1 MGALGA
7 LGALEDGGT
16 EGTGGLPQDRTSSST
31 DKLSLT
37 LIYWDL
43 SKEGGIKKRKRRQE
57 RCCQS
62 LMNDAYSTSHL
73 LEFVRE
79 FRYLVSTFLYEGIH
93 GFHFGEWNESQLQP
107 TIQKLMK
114 GYNRYLRPNFN
125 GGPVEIGMSLDI
137 ASIDAISEINMD
149 YTATIFLRQRW
160 RDSRLIFPGNESL
173 SLDGRLVSLL
183 WIPDTFIP
191 DSKRSFLHDVTVD
204 NRLIRIFSNGTVL
217 YALRITATI
226 ACNMDLTKYPMD
238 RQVCTLQLESWGYNL
253 QDVVFYWTRGNDSV
267 KGLDTLRLAQ
277 YSVESYHTTVSEAVY
292 ETGSYPKLVLHFS
305 LRRNVLFF
313 ILETYVPSTLLVV
326 LSWVSFWISQS
337 SVPARTCIGVTT
349 VLTMT
354 TLMMGARTSLP
365 NANCFIK
372 AIDVY
377 LGICFTFIFGA
388 LLEYACAHF
397 CTMQHQTILDVQRE
411 LLKEFEESNG
421 NGTIQLVTSTTP
433 NKALSKE
440 TQPETSEQSVQSVQS
455 EGDEQTENKQGNGC
469 GLSSVKQASRRA
481 ASMMSVENPHNI
493 DRHSRTLFP
502 VAFLLVNILYW
513 LYYLFI

>member
-1 MGALGA
+1 MYL
-7 LGALEDGGT
+7 LLQLFWSISPYIFIDV
-16 EGTGGLPQDRTSSST
+16 SS
-31 DKLSLT
+31 
-37 LIYWDL
+37 
-43 SKEGGIKKRKRRQE
+43 
-57 RCCQS
+57 C
-62 LMNDAYSTSHL
+62 MYSSN
-73 LEFVRE
+73 
-79 FRYLVSTFLYEGIH
+79 SW
-93 GFHFGEWNESQLQP
+93 GEWNDSQLQP

-125 GGPVEIGMSLDI
+125 EGPVEIGMSLDI

-160 RDSRLIFPGNESL
+160 RDSRLVFPGNESV
-173 SLDGRLVSLL
+173 SVDGRLVSLL

-191 DSKRSFLHDVTVD
+191 DSKRSFLHDVTVE

-267 KGLDTLRLAQ
+267 KGLDILRLAQ
-277 YSVESYHTTVSEAVY
+277 YSVESYYTSVSEAVY
-292 ETGSYPKLVLHFS
+292 ETGQYPKLVLHFT

-313 ILETYVPSTLLVV
+313 ILETYVPSILLVV

-337 SVPARTCIGVTT
+337 SVPARVCIGVTT

-388 LLEYACAHF
+388 LVEYACAHF
-397 CTMQHQTILDVQRE
+397 YNMQNQTIEDSVEIGSPAEE
-411 LLKEFEESNG
+411 LTEQSANSATR
-421 NGTIQLVTSTTP
+421 NNVV
-433 NKALSKE
+433 SKE
-440 TQPETSEQSVQSVQS
+440 KVS
-455 EGDEQTENKQGNGC
+455 GQGC
-469 GLSSVKQASRRA
+469 SLSSVKDVSRRA
-481 ASMMSVENPHNI
+481 ASAFTVENPHNI
-493 DRHSRTLFP
+493 DRRARTVFP
-502 VAFLLVNILYW
+502 TAFLFVNILYW
-513 LYYLFI
+513 LYYLFL

>member
-1 MGALGA
+1 RVICVQRFKLW
-7 LGALEDGGT
+7 
-16 EGTGGLPQDRTSSST
+16 LPFLFFFISP
-31 DKLSLT
+31 
-37 LIYWDL
+37 
-43 SKEGGIKKRKRRQE
+43 
-57 RCCQS
+57 CCIS
-62 LMNDAYSTSHL
+62 ACMFPNHNW
-73 LEFVRE
+73 
-79 FRYLVSTFLYEGIH
+79 
-93 GFHFGEWNESQLQP
+93 GEWNDSQLQP
-107 TIQKLMK
+107 TIQRLMK

-125 GGPVEIGMSLDI
+125 EGPVEIGMSLDI

-160 RDSRLIFPGNESL
+160 RDSRLVFPGNESV
-173 SLDGRLVSLL
+173 SVDGRLVSLL

-191 DSKRSFLHDVTVD
+191 DSKRSFLHDVTVE

-267 KGLDTLRLAQ
+267 RGLDTLRLAQ
-277 YSVESYHTTVSEAVY
+277 YSVESYYTTVSEADSIQSWCY
-292 ETGSYPKLVLHFS
+292 ILRC
-305 LRRNVLFF
+305 RRNVLFF
-313 ILETYVPSTLLVV
+313 ILETYVPSILLVV

-397 CTMQHQTILDVQRE
+397 YTMQHQTVEDLHRDLLRE
-411 LLKEFEESNG
+411 LNESNG
-421 NGTIQLVTSTTP
+421 NGSIPIISSTQP
-433 NKALSKE
+433 NQSVEIGSTAEEPMEQSANSDTKNHAGSKE
-440 TQPETSEQSVQSVQS
+440 KMPGQ
-455 EGDEQTENKQGNGC
+455 GC
-469 GLSSVKQASRRA
+469 GLSSVKDASRRA
-481 ASMMSVENPHNI
+481 ASVFIVENPHNI
-493 DRHSRTLFP
+493 DRHARTVFP
-502 VAFLLVNILYW
+502 TAFLFVNILYW
-513 LYYLFI
+513 LYYLFL

>member
-1 MGALGA
+1 MSAQ
-7 LGALEDGGT
+7 T
-16 EGTGGLPQDRTSSST
+16 
-31 DKLSLT
+31 LT
-37 LIYWDL
+37 LLILCLTVVRSGSMFPGHHWGDW
-43 SKEGGIKKRKRRQE
+43 
-57 RCCQS
+57 
-62 LMNDAYSTSHL
+62 ND
-73 LEFVRE
+73 
-79 FRYLVSTFLYEGIH
+79 
-93 GFHFGEWNESQLQP
+93 SQLQP

-125 GGPVEIGMSLDI
+125 EGPVEIGMSLDI

-160 RDSRLIFPGNESL
+160 RDSRLVFPGNESV
-173 SLDGRLVSLL
+173 SVDGRLVSLL

-191 DSKRSFLHDVTVD
+191 DSKRSFLHDVTVE

-238 RQVCTLQLESWGYNL
+238 KQVCTLQLESWGYNL

-267 KGLDTLRLAQ
+267 RGLDTLRLAQ
-277 YSVESYHTTVSEAVY
+277 YSVESYYTSVSQAVY
-292 ETGSYPKLVLHFS
+292 ETGNYPKLVLHFA

-397 CTMQHQTILDVQRE
+397 CTMQHQTIEELHRE
-411 LLKEFEESNG
+411 LLREFNESNG
-421 NGTIQLVTSTTP
+421 NGSIPMVSSSQPNQSVEIGSTAEEPVDQSAKSDAKSKTG
-433 NKALSKE
+433 SKE
-440 TQPETSEQSVQSVQS
+440 KMSGT
-455 EGDEQTENKQGNGC
+455 GC
-469 GLSSVKQASRRA
+469 SLSLVKDASRRA
-481 ASMMSVENPHNI
+481 ASVFIVENPHNI
-493 DRHSRTLFP
+493 DRHARTVFP
-502 VAFLLVNILYW
+502 IAFLFVNILYW
-513 LYYLFI
+513 LYYLFL

>member
-1 MGALGA
+1 MQV
-7 LGALEDGGT
+7 T
-16 EGTGGLPQDRTSSST
+16 EYPFFFVLFRGQLKKKHFNHTSVNIMFWT
-31 DKLSLT
+31 SLFLT
-37 LIYWDL
+37 
-43 SKEGGIKKRKRRQE
+43 
-57 RCCQS
+57 
-62 LMNDAYSTSHL
+62 
-73 LEFVRE
+73 
-79 FRYLVSTFLYEGIH
+79 VSGCMFPGH
-93 GFHFGEWNESQLQP
+93 HWGEWNDSQLLP

-125 GGPVEIGMSLDI
+125 EGPVEIGMSLDI

-160 RDSRLIFPGNESL
+160 RDSRLVFPGNESV
-173 SLDGRLVSLL
+173 SVDGRLVSLL

-191 DSKRSFLHDVTVD
+191 DSKRSFLHDVTVE

-277 YSVESYHTTVSEAVY
+277 YSVESYYTTVSEAVY
-292 ETGSYPKLVLHFS
+292 ETGQYPKLVLHFA

-397 CTMQHQTILDVQRE
+397 CTMQHQTIEDLHRDLLRE
-411 LLKEFEESNG
+411 FNESNG
-421 NGTIQLVTSTTP
+421 NGSIPMVRSSQP
-433 NKALSKE
+433 N
-440 TQPETSEQSVQSVQS
+440 QSVEIGSTAEEPLDQSVKS
-455 EGDEQTENKQGNGC
+455 DAKSDTGSNDKMPGKGC
-469 GLSSVKQASRRA
+469 GLSSVKDASRRA
-481 ASMMSVENPHNI
+481 ASVFVVENPHNI
-493 DRHSRTLFP
+493 DRHARTVFP
-502 VAFLLVNILYW
+502 LAFLFVNILYW
-513 LYYLFI
+513 LYYLFL

>member
-1 MGALGA
+1 
-7 LGALEDGGT
+7 
-16 EGTGGLPQDRTSSST
+16 
-31 DKLSLT
+31 
-37 LIYWDL
+37 
-43 SKEGGIKKRKRRQE
+43 
-57 RCCQS
+57 
-62 LMNDAYSTSHL
+62 
-73 LEFVRE
+73 
-79 FRYLVSTFLYEGIH
+79 
-93 GFHFGEWNESQLQP
+93 
-107 TIQKLMK
+107 MK

-125 GGPVEIGMSLDI
+125 EGPVEIGMSLDI

-160 RDSRLIFPGNESL
+160 RDSRLVFPGNESV
-173 SLDGRLVSLL
+173 SVDGRLVSLL

-191 DSKRSFLHDVTVD
+191 DSKRSFLHDVTVE

-277 YSVESYHTTVSEAVY
+277 YSVETYYTTVSTAIY
-292 ETGSYPKLVLHFS
+292 ETGLYPKLVLHFA

-397 CTMQHQTILDVQRE
+397 CTMQHQTLEDVHRDLLRE
-411 LLKEFEESNG
+411 FHSSNG
-421 NGTIQLVTSTTP
+421 NGSMPLVGTSQP
-433 NKALSKE
+433 NRPVEISPS
-440 TQPETSEQSVQSVQS
+440 PEEAVDQSMASE
-455 EGDEQTENKQGNGC
+455 EGPKQRRLCGGS
-469 GLSSVKQASRRA
+469 GLSSVKKASRRA
-481 ASMMSVENPHNI
+481 AHVFSVENPHNI
-493 DRHSRTLFP
+493 DRHARTLFP
-502 VAFLLVNILYW
+502 LAFLFVNILYW
-513 LYYLFI
+513 LYYLFL

>member
-1 MGALGA
+1 MTMFDHLQP
-7 LGALEDGGT
+7 LLI
-16 EGTGGLPQDRTSSST
+16 LC
-31 DKLSLT
+31 LT
-37 LIYWDL
+37 FKHSDCMHHTHHWGDW
-43 SKEGGIKKRKRRQE
+43 
-57 RCCQS
+57 
-62 LMNDAYSTSHL
+62 ND
-73 LEFVRE
+73 
-79 FRYLVSTFLYEGIH
+79 
-93 GFHFGEWNESQLQP
+93 SQLHP

-114 GYNRYLRPNFN
+114 GYNRYLRPSFN
-125 GGPVEIGMSLDI
+125 EGPVEIGMSLDI

-160 RDSRLIFPGNESL
+160 RDSRLVFPGNGSV
-173 SLDGRLVSLL
+173 SVDGRLVSLL

-238 RQVCTLQLESWGYNL
+238 RQECTLQLESWGYNL
-253 QDVVFYWTRGNDSV
+253 QDVMFYWTRGNDSV
-267 KGLDTLRLAQ
+267 RGLDTLRLAQ
-277 YSVESYHTTVSEAVY
+277 YSVESYYTSVSEAVY
-292 ETGSYPKLVLHFS
+292 ETGTYPKLMLHFA

-397 CTMQHQTILDVQRE
+397 YTMQHQTLEDLHRDLLRE
-411 LLKEFEESNG
+411 FIQSNG
-421 NGTIQLVTSTTP
+421 NGSIPIVSANQPNQSVEIDSTAEESTT
-433 NKALSKE
+433 
-440 TQPETSEQSVQSVQS
+440 QPTEQSAKTDTK
-455 EGDEQTENKQGNGC
+455 ERGATKEKMTGNGC
-469 GLSSVKQASRRA
+469 GLSSVKDASRRA
-481 ASMMSVENPHNI
+481 VSVFIVENPHNI
-493 DRHSRTLFP
+493 DRHSRTVFP
-502 VAFLLVNILYW
+502 MAFLIVNIFYW
-513 LYYLFI
+513 LYYLFL

>member
-1 MGALGA
+1 MLIR
-7 LGALEDGGT
+7 LLVC
-16 EGTGGLPQDRTSSST
+16 
-31 DKLSLT
+31 LSP
-37 LIYWDL
+37 
-43 SKEGGIKKRKRRQE
+43 
-57 RCCQS
+57 
-62 LMNDAYSTSHL
+62 
-73 LEFVRE
+73 FVTQTNGE
-79 FRYLVSTFLYEGIH
+79 M
-93 GFHFGEWNESQLQP
+93 GFHGINFGDWNESQLQP

-125 GGPVEIGMSLDI
+125 EGPVEIGMSLDI

-160 RDSRLIFPGNESL
+160 RDSRLVFPGNESL

-183 WIPDTFIP
+183 WVPDTFIP

-238 RQVCTLQLESWGYNL
+238 RQLCTLQLESWGYNL

-277 YSVESYHTTVSEAVY
+277 YSVESYYTSVSEAVY
-292 ETGSYPKLVLHFS
+292 ETGHYPKLVLHFS

-313 ILETYVPSTLLVV
+313 ILETYVPSVLLVV

-397 CTMQHQTILDVQRE
+397 YTMQHQTIVDVQRE
-411 LLKEFEESNG
+411 LLKEFDESNG
-421 NGTIQLVTSTTP
+421 NCSIQLARATTP
-433 NKALSKE
+433 KTDLTPDPREEAPA
-440 TQPETSEQSVQSVQS
+440 QPVKREGEETSEK
-455 EGDEQTENKQGNGC
+455 QTPGGV
-469 GLSSVKQASRRA
+469 LSSVKQVSRKA
-481 ASMMSVENPHNI
+481 ASLMSVENPHNI
-493 DRHSRTLFP
+493 DRHARAFFP
-502 VAFLLVNILYW
+502 MAFLLVNILYW

>member
-1 MGALGA
+1 MSVQLHAL
-7 LGALEDGGT
+7 LILF
-16 EGTGGLPQDRTSSST
+16 LSST
-31 DKLSLT
+31 Q
-37 LIYWDL
+37 
-43 SKEGGIKKRKRRQE
+43 GG
-57 RCCQS
+57 CMHPS
-62 LMNDAYSTSHL
+62 PHW
-73 LEFVRE
+73 
-79 FRYLVSTFLYEGIH
+79 
-93 GFHFGEWNESQLQP
+93 GEWNDSQLLP

-125 GGPVEIGMSLDI
+125 EGPVEIGMSLDI

-160 RDSRLIFPGNESL
+160 RDSRLVFPGSESI
-173 SLDGRLVSLL
+173 SMDGRLVSLL

-191 DSKRSFLHDVTVD
+191 DSKRSFLHDVTVE

-267 KGLDTLRLAQ
+267 RGLDTLRLAQ
-277 YSVESYHTTVSEAVY
+277 YSVESYHTSVSEAVY
-292 ETGSYPKLVLHFS
+292 ETGQYPKLVLHFA

-313 ILETYVPSTLLVV
+313 ILETYVPSILLVV

-397 CTMQHQTILDVQRE
+397 YTMQHQTIEDLQRD
-411 LLKEFEESNG
+411 LLREFNESSG
-421 NGTIQLVTSTTP
+421 NGSIPVVTSTQP
-433 NKALSKE
+433 NQSLEVASAAEDPVEKPADSDSRNNAGSKE
-440 TQPETSEQSVQSVQS
+440 NTPGQ
-455 EGDEQTENKQGNGC
+455 GC
-469 GLSSVKQASRRA
+469 GLSSLKNASRRA
-481 ASMMSVENPHNI
+481 ASIFTVENPHNI
-493 DRHSRTLFP
+493 DCHARTIFP
-502 VAFLLVNILYW
+502 MAFLFVNILYW
-513 LYYLFI
+513 LYYLFL

>member
-1 MGALGA
+1 MSTHLQTLLLLCWTFTQGAY
-7 LGALEDGGT
+7 T
-16 EGTGGLPQDRTSSST
+16 FTSPH
-31 DKLSLT
+31 
-37 LIYWDL
+37 W
-43 SKEGGIKKRKRRQE
+43 
-57 RCCQS
+57 
-62 LMNDAYSTSHL
+62 
-73 LEFVRE
+73 
-79 FRYLVSTFLYEGIH
+79 
-93 GFHFGEWNESQLQP
+93 GEWNDSQLLP

-125 GGPVEIGMSLDI
+125 EGPVEIGMSLDI

-160 RDSRLIFPGNESL
+160 RDSRLVFPGNESV
-173 SLDGRLVSLL
+173 SVDGRLVSLL

-191 DSKRSFLHDVTVD
+191 DSKRSFLHDVTVE

-277 YSVESYHTTVSEAVY
+277 YSVESYYTTVSEAVY
-292 ETGSYPKLVLHFS
+292 ETGQYPKLVLHFA

-313 ILETYVPSTLLVV
+313 ILETYVPSILLVV

-397 CTMQHQTILDVQRE
+397 YTMQNQTIEDLYRE
-411 LLKEFEESNG
+411 LLKELNESSG
-421 NGTIQLVTSTTP
+421 NGSIPVVTSTQP
-433 NKALSKE
+433 NQSVEICSTAE
-440 TQPETSEQSVQSVQS
+440 EPTEQSANSDTKNNEALKEKTHGRGRTLAS
-455 EGDEQTENKQGNGC
+455 LKG
-469 GLSSVKQASRRA
+469 ASRRA
-481 ASMMSVENPHNI
+481 ASIFTVENPHNI
-493 DRHSRTLFP
+493 DRHARTVFP
-502 VAFLLVNILYW
+502 TAFLFVNILYW
-513 LYYLFI
+513 LYYLFL

>member
-1 MGALGA
+1 MMLHYLLFWA
-7 LGALEDGGT
+7 
-16 EGTGGLPQDRTSSST
+16 GLFLLFTN
-31 DKLSLT
+31 
-37 LIYWDL
+37 
-43 SKEGGIKKRKRRQE
+43 GE
-57 RCCQS
+57 R
-62 LMNDAYSTSHL
+62 
-73 LEFVRE
+73 
-79 FRYLVSTFLYEGIH
+79 
-93 GFHFGEWNESQLQP
+93 GFHGNQYGEWNDSQLQP

-125 GGPVEIGMSLDI
+125 EGPVKIGMSLDI

-160 RDSRLIFPGNESL
+160 RDSRLVFPGNESL

-191 DSKRSFLHDVTVD
+191 DSKRSFLHDVTVE

-238 RQVCTLQLESWGYNL
+238 RQECTLQLESWGYNL

-277 YSVESYHTTVSEAVY
+277 YSVETYYTTVSEAAY
-292 ETGSYPKLVLHFS
+292 ETGFYPKLVLHFA

-397 CTMQHQTILDVQRE
+397 CTVQHQTIVDVQRE

-421 NGTIQLVTSTTP
+421 TTHLVNSPKKMQTKASSQQETTD
-433 NKALSKE
+433 
-440 TQPETSEQSVQSVQS
+440 QSVTC
-455 EGDEQTENKQGNGC
+455 EGDCEGESKKQEREC
-469 GLSSVKQASRRA
+469 GLSFVKQISRRA

-493 DRHSRTLFP
+493 DRHARTLFP
-502 VAFLLVNILYW
+502 MAFLLVNILYW
-513 LYYLFI
+513 LYYLLF

>member
-1 MGALGA
+1 MFVHRHTPLI
-7 LGALEDGGT
+7 
-16 EGTGGLPQDRTSSST
+16 
-31 DKLSLT
+31 LSLT
-37 LIYWDL
+37 FTLGACMFPGHHW
-43 SKEGGIKKRKRRQE
+43 
-57 RCCQS
+57 
-62 LMNDAYSTSHL
+62 
-73 LEFVRE
+73 
-79 FRYLVSTFLYEGIH
+79 
-93 GFHFGEWNESQLQP
+93 GEWNDSQLLP

-125 GGPVEIGMSLDI
+125 EGPVEIGMSLDI

-160 RDSRLIFPGNESL
+160 RDSRLVFPGNESV
-173 SLDGRLVSLL
+173 SVDGRLVSLL

-191 DSKRSFLHDVTVD
+191 DSKRSFLHDVTVE

-277 YSVESYHTTVSEAVY
+277 YSVESYYTSVSEAVY
-292 ETGSYPKLVLHFS
+292 ETGQYPKLVLHFA

-397 CTMQHQTILDVQRE
+397 YTMQHQTIEDLHRDLVRE
-411 LLKEFEESNG
+411 FYESNG
-421 NGTIQLVTSTTP
+421 NGSIATSIRP
-433 NKALSKE
+433 KNSVKVNP
-440 TQPETSEQSVQSVQS
+440 PEEESTEQSATSDTKTTSEPK
-455 EGDEQTENKQGNGC
+455 EEKPGPGC
-469 GLSSVKQASRRA
+469 ILSSMKDASRKA
-481 ASMMSVENPHNI
+481 ASIFIVKNPHNI
-493 DRHSRTLFP
+493 DRHARTVFP
-502 VAFLLVNILYW
+502 TAFLFVNILYW
-513 LYYLFI
+513 LYYLFL

>member
-1 MGALGA
+1 M
-7 LGALEDGGT
+7 
-16 EGTGGLPQDRTSSST
+16 
-31 DKLSLT
+31 
-37 LIYWDL
+37 
-43 SKEGGIKKRKRRQE
+43 
-57 RCCQS
+57 
-62 LMNDAYSTSHL
+62 
-73 LEFVRE
+73 EFACSPCACVG
-79 FRYLVSTFLYEGIH
+79 FLRVLRNH
-93 GFHFGEWNESQLQP
+93 WGEWNDSQLQP

-125 GGPVEIGMSLDI
+125 GPVEIGMSLDI

-160 RDSRLIFPGNESL
+160 RDSRLVFPGNESV
-173 SLDGRLVSLL
+173 SVDGRLVSLL

-191 DSKRSFLHDVTVD
+191 DSKRSFLHDVTVE

-238 RQVCTLQLESWGYNL
+238 KQVCTLQLESWGYNL

-277 YSVESYHTTVSEAVY
+277 YSVESYYTSVSEAVY
-292 ETGSYPKLVLHFS
+292 ETGQYPKLVLHFS

-313 ILETYVPSTLLVV
+313 ILETYVPSILLVA
-326 LSWVSFWISQS
+326 LSWISFWISQS

-397 CTMQHQTILDVQRE
+397 YTMQHQTIEDLHRV
-411 LLKEFEESNG
+411 SNM
-421 NGTIQLVTSTTP
+421 LP
-433 NKALSKE
+433 LPA
-440 TQPETSEQSVQSVQS
+440 EQSVNSDPKNHTGSKEEVTSQ
-455 EGDEQTENKQGNGC
+455 GC
-469 GLSSVKQASRRA
+469 GLSSVKNASRRA
-481 ASMMSVENPHNI
+481 ASVFTVENPHNI
-493 DRHSRTLFP
+493 DRHARTVFP
-502 VAFLLVNILYW
+502 TAFLFVNILYW
-513 LYYLFI
+513 LYYLML

>member
-1 MGALGA
+1 MSVLLHVLLVLCLSVAQ
-7 LGALEDGGT
+7 GGC
-16 EGTGGLPQDRTSSST
+16 LYSSHH
-31 DKLSLT
+31 
-37 LIYWDL
+37 W
-43 SKEGGIKKRKRRQE
+43 
-57 RCCQS
+57 
-62 LMNDAYSTSHL
+62 
-73 LEFVRE
+73 
-79 FRYLVSTFLYEGIH
+79 
-93 GFHFGEWNESQLQP
+93 GEWNDSQLLP

-125 GGPVEIGMSLDI
+125 EGPVEIGMSLDI

-160 RDSRLIFPGNESL
+160 RDSRLVFPGNESI
-173 SLDGRLVSLL
+173 SVDGRLVSLL

-191 DSKRSFLHDVTVD
+191 DSKRSFLHDVTVE

-277 YSVESYHTTVSEAVY
+277 YSVESYYTSVSEAVY
-292 ETGSYPKLVLHFS
+292 ETGQYPKLVLHFA

-313 ILETYVPSTLLVV
+313 ILETYVPSILLVV

-397 CTMQHQTILDVQRE
+397 CTMQHQTIEDLHRD
-411 LLKEFEESNG
+411 LLKEFNESNG
-421 NGTIQLVTSTTP
+421 NGSIPIITSTQQNQSVEIGSTAEEP
-433 NKALSKE
+433 TEQSAGSDCRSNGASKE
-440 TQPETSEQSVQSVQS
+440 KKAGQ
-455 EGDEQTENKQGNGC
+455 GC
-469 GLSSVKQASRRA
+469 GRRA
-481 ASMMSVENPHNI
+481 VSVFTVENPHNI
-493 DRHSRTLFP
+493 DRHARTAFP
-502 VAFLLVNILYW
+502 TAFLFVNILYW
-513 LYYLFI
+513 LYYLFL

>member
-1 MGALGA
+1 MRIPVLACV
-7 LGALEDGGT
+7 T
-16 EGTGGLPQDRTSSST
+16 
-31 DKLSLT
+31 LSLALT
-37 LIYWDL
+37 R
-43 SKEGGIKKRKRRQE
+43 SGGVIPGAQYGDWSDSE
-57 RCCQS
+57 
-62 LMNDAYSTSHL
+62 
-73 LEFVRE
+73 
-79 FRYLVSTFLYEGIH
+79 
-93 GFHFGEWNESQLQP
+93 LQP

-125 GGPVEIGMSLDI
+125 AGPVEIGMSLDI

-160 RDSRLIFPGNESL
+160 MDSRLVFPGNESV
-173 SLDGRLVSLL
+173 SVDGRLVSLL

-191 DSKRSFLHDVTVD
+191 DSKRSFLHDVTVE

-277 YSVESYHTTVSEAVY
+277 YSVESYYTSVSQAVY
-292 ETGSYPKLVLHFS
+292 ETGLYPKLVLHFA

-388 LLEYACAHF
+388 LLEYAIAHF
-397 CTMQHQTILDVQRE
+397 CTMQHQTIGDVQRD
-411 LLKEFEESNG
+411 LQKEFDESNG
-421 NGTIQLVTSTTP
+421 NGAIPMVTTTHSSQLMDVGSAQQETTG
-433 NKALSKE
+433 
-440 TQPETSEQSVQSVQS
+440 QSSAS
-455 EGDEQTENKQGNGC
+455 EGEPAVRPPGKRC
-469 GLSSVKQASRRA
+469 ALASVKEVSRRA
-481 ASMMSVENPHNI
+481 AAAFIVENPHNI
-493 DRHSRTLFP
+493 DRHARTVFP
-502 VAFLLVNILYW
+502 LAFFIVNVLYW
-513 LYYLFI
+513 LYYLFL

>member
-1 MGALGA
+1 MSPGSYVRTLFVFIFLPCFFSGFAPTLLKKMLVSLLTCVPLILFLMHSTCVLSGAKH
-7 LGALEDGGT
+7 
-16 EGTGGLPQDRTSSST
+16 PDRNDS
-31 DKLSLT
+31 
-37 LIYWDL
+37 DL
-43 SKEGGIKKRKRRQE
+43 S
-57 RCCQS
+57 
-62 LMNDAYSTSHL
+62 
-73 LEFVRE
+73 
-79 FRYLVSTFLYEGIH
+79 
-93 GFHFGEWNESQLQP
+93 P

-125 GGPVEIGMSLDI
+125 EGPIEIGMSLDI

-160 RDSRLIFPGNESL
+160 TDERLLFEGNKSL
-173 SLDGRLVSLL
+173 SLDGRLVELL
-183 WIPDTFIP
+183 WVPDTFIV
-191 DSKRSFLHDVTVD
+191 DSKKSFLHDITVE

-267 KGLDTLRLAQ
+267 KGLDTLQLAQ
-277 YSVESYHTTVSEAVY
+277 YSVESYYTSVSQAVY
-292 ETGSYPKLVLHFS
+292 ETGFYPKLVLHFA
-305 LRRNVLFF
+305 LRRNILYF
-313 ILETYVPSTLLVV
+313 ILETYVPSTLLVA

-377 LGICFTFIFGA
+377 LGICFSFIFGA
-388 LLEYACAHF
+388 LLEYAIAHF
-397 CTMQHQTILDVQRE
+397 CTVQHFTLQDVQRE
-411 LLKEFEESNG
+411 LRKDLEESNG
-421 NGTIQLVTSTTP
+421 TLPVISTSFAHPSKVVKRNYTQKDCVRVVTPGEVGS
-433 NKALSKE
+433 KAEL
-440 TQPETSEQSVQSVQS
+440 
-455 EGDEQTENKQGNGC
+455 GLGNGQFFVALK
-469 GLSSVKQASRRA
+469 GKVQRILAFFH
-481 ASMMSVENPHNI
+481 VENPHNI
-493 DRHSRTLFP
+493 DRYSRMFFP
-502 VAFLLVNILYW
+502 LAFMLINVFYW
-513 LYYLFI
+513 IYYLFL

>member
-1 MGALGA
+1 MSARLHAL
-7 LGALEDGGT
+7 
-16 EGTGGLPQDRTSSST
+16 
-31 DKLSLT
+31 LT
-37 LIYWDL
+37 LWL
-43 SKEGGIKKRKRRQE
+43 TVTQGG
-57 RCCQS
+57 CT
-62 LMNDAYSTSHL
+62 YSNNHW
-73 LEFVRE
+73 
-79 FRYLVSTFLYEGIH
+79 
-93 GFHFGEWNESQLQP
+93 GEWNDSQLQP

-125 GGPVEIGMSLDI
+125 EGPVEIGMSLDI
-137 ASIDAISEINMD
+137 ASIDAVSEINMD

-160 RDSRLIFPGNESL
+160 RDSRLVFPGNESV
-173 SLDGRLVSLL
+173 SVDGRLVSLL

-191 DSKRSFLHDVTVD
+191 DSKRSFLHDVTVE

-267 KGLDTLRLAQ
+267 KGLDILRLAQ
-277 YSVESYHTTVSEAVY
+277 YSVESYYTSVSEAVY
-292 ETGSYPKLVLHFS
+292 ETGKYPKLVLHFA

-313 ILETYVPSTLLVV
+313 ILETYVPSILLVV

-388 LLEYACAHF
+388 LVEYAYAHF
-397 CTMQHQTILDVQRE
+397 YTVKHHTIEDLHRE
-411 LLKEFEESNG
+411 LRRELNEYNG
-421 NGTIQLVTSTTP
+421 NGSI
-433 NKALSKE
+433 LSS
-440 TQPETSEQSVQSVQS
+440 TQPNRPVETSSPAEEPAERQADS
-455 EGDEQTENKQGNGC
+455 EARINAADQEPALGRVG
-469 GLSSVKQASRRA
+469 GLRSVKDASRRA
-481 ASMMSVENPHNI
+481 ASVFVVENPYEI
-493 DRHSRTLFP
+493 DRRARTVFP
-502 VAFLLVNILYW
+502 AAFLIVNVLYW
-513 LYYLFI
+513 LYYLFL

>member
-1 MGALGA
+1 MSVLMHSLLILGLTFTHGA
-7 LGALEDGGT
+7 
-16 EGTGGLPQDRTSSST
+16 
-31 DKLSLT
+31 
-37 LIYWDL
+37 
-43 SKEGGIKKRKRRQE
+43 
-57 RCCQS
+57 C
-62 LMNDAYSTSHL
+62 M
-73 LEFVRE
+73 
-79 FRYLVSTFLYEGIH
+79 IH
-93 GFHFGEWNESQLQP
+93 NHHWGEWNDSQLQP

-125 GGPVEIGMSLDI
+125 EGPVEIGMSLDI

-160 RDSRLIFPGNESL
+160 RDSRLVFPGNESV

-191 DSKRSFLHDVTVD
+191 DSKRSFLHDVTVE

-267 KGLDTLRLAQ
+267 KGLNTLRLAQ
-277 YSVESYHTTVSEAVY
+277 YSIESYYTSVSEAVY
-292 ETGSYPKLVLHFS
+292 ETGQYPKLVLHFA

-313 ILETYVPSTLLVV
+313 ILETYVPSVLLVV

-388 LLEYACAHF
+388 LLEYAFAHF
-397 CTMQHQTILDVQRE
+397 YTMQHQTVEDVHRDLLRE
-411 LLKEFEESNG
+411 LSESNR
-421 NGTIQLVTSTTP
+421 NGTIPVVRSTQP
-433 NKALSKE
+433 NQSVEISSSAGEPAERSAESDAQRHAGPKE
-440 TQPETSEQSVQSVQS
+440 TMPGQ
-455 EGDEQTENKQGNGC
+455 GC
-469 GLSSVKQASRRA
+469 GLSSVRDASRRA
-481 ASMMSVENPHNI
+481 ASVFVVENPHNI
-493 DRHSRTLFP
+493 DRHSRTVFP
-502 VAFLLVNILYW
+502 TAFLFVNVLYW
-513 LYYLFI
+513 LYYLFL

>member
-1 MGALGA
+1 MSVWLHTLLILCLTFTQGA
-7 LGALEDGGT
+7 
-16 EGTGGLPQDRTSSST
+16 
-31 DKLSLT
+31 
-37 LIYWDL
+37 
-43 SKEGGIKKRKRRQE
+43 
-57 RCCQS
+57 C
-62 LMNDAYSTSHL
+62 
-73 LEFVRE
+73 
-79 FRYLVSTFLYEGIH
+79 TFSNNH
-93 GFHFGEWNESQLQP
+93 WGEWNDSQLQP

-125 GGPVEIGMSLDI
+125 EGPVEIGMSLDI
-137 ASIDAISEINMD
+137 ASIDAISEINM
-149 YTATIFLRQRW
+149 RW
-160 RDSRLIFPGNESL
+160 RDSRLVFPGNESV
-173 SLDGRLVSLL
+173 SVDGRLVSLL

-191 DSKRSFLHDVTVD
+191 DSKRSFLHDVTVE

-277 YSVESYHTTVSEAVY
+277 YSIESYYTSVSEAVY
-292 ETGSYPKLVLHFS
+292 ET
-305 LRRNVLFF
+305 
-313 ILETYVPSTLLVV
+313 
-326 LSWVSFWISQS
+326 
-337 SVPARTCIGVTT
+337 GVTT

-397 CTMQHQTILDVQRE
+397 YTMQHQTLEDLHRVRNGFSLKPEMQKQHVHAKKGKHCKDISLFIHQE
-411 LLKEFEESNG
+411 LLKEFSESNG
-421 NGTIQLVTSTTP
+421 NGSFPVLGSTKLNQSVEMGSSAEQSMTSN
-433 NKALSKE
+433 NKNHTESKE
-440 TQPETSEQSVQSVQS
+440 NTPE
-455 EGDEQTENKQGNGC
+455 KGC
-469 GLSSVKQASRRA
+469 SLSAVKNVSRRA
-481 ASMMSVENPHNI
+481 ASVFIVKNPHNI
-493 DRHSRTLFP
+493 DRHARTVFPATFLFI
-502 VAFLLVNILYW
+502 NILYW
-513 LYYLFI
+513 LYYLLL

>member
-1 MGALGA
+1 ML
-7 LGALEDGGT
+7 
-16 EGTGGLPQDRTSSST
+16 
-31 DKLSLT
+31 LSL
-37 LIYWDL
+37 LICL
-43 SKEGGIKKRKRRQE
+43 
-57 RCCQS
+57 
-62 LMNDAYSTSHL
+62 NL
-73 LEFVRE
+73 LVACGNCEKG
-79 FRYLVSTFLYEGIH
+79 TH
-93 GFHFGEWNESQLQP
+93 GYHFGEWNESQLQP

-238 RQVCTLQLESWGYNL
+238 KQVCTLQLESWGYNL

-277 YSVESYHTTVSEAVY
+277 YSVESYYTSVSEAVY
-292 ETGSYPKLVLHFS
+292 ETGRYPKLVLHFS

-397 CTMQHQTILDVQRE
+397 CTMQHQTIIDVQRE

-421 NGTIQLVTSTTP
+421 NGSIQLVTSTTP
-433 NKALSKE
+433 NKVLSPEAHEE
-440 TQPETSEQSVQSVQS
+440 TTEQCVRS
-455 EGDEQTENKQGNGC
+455 EGDEQREKKKKPGPGC
-469 GLSSVKQASRRA
+469 GLSSVKQVSRRA
-481 ASMMSVENPHNI
+481 VSMMSVENPHNI

-502 VAFLLVNILYW
+502 VAFLLVNIFYW

>member
-1 MGALGA
+1 MSVQLHALLILCLSFT
-7 LGALEDGGT
+7 LGGCT
-16 EGTGGLPQDRTSSST
+16 YP
-31 DKLSLT
+31 
-37 LIYWDL
+37 
-43 SKEGGIKKRKRRQE
+43 
-57 RCCQS
+57 
-62 LMNDAYSTSHL
+62 SH
-73 LEFVRE
+73 
-79 FRYLVSTFLYEGIH
+79 H
-93 GFHFGEWNESQLQP
+93 WGEWNDSQLLP

-125 GGPVEIGMSLDI
+125 EGPVEIGMSLDI

-160 RDSRLIFPGNESL
+160 RDSRLVFPGNESV
-173 SLDGRLVSLL
+173 SVDGRLVSLL

-191 DSKRSFLHDVTVD
+191 DSKRSFLHDVTVE

-277 YSVESYHTTVSEAVY
+277 YSVETYYTSVSEAVY
-292 ETGSYPKLVLHFS
+292 ETGQYPKLVLHFA

-313 ILETYVPSTLLVV
+313 ILETYVPSILLVV

-397 CTMQHQTILDVQRE
+397 YTMQHQTIEDFHRDLLRE
-411 LLKEFEESNG
+411 FNESNG
-421 NGTIQLVTSTTP
+421 NGSLPIVTSTQP
-433 NKALSKE
+433 NQSVEIGSAADEPKEQAAHSDTRNNAASKE
-440 TQPETSEQSVQSVQS
+440 ETA
-455 EGDEQTENKQGNGC
+455 GQGC
-469 GLSSVKQASRRA
+469 SLSSVRNASRRV
-481 ASMMSVENPHNI
+481 ASVFTVENPHNI
-493 DRHSRTLFP
+493 DCHARTVFP
-502 VAFLLVNILYW
+502 AAFLFVNILYW
-513 LYYLFI
+513 LYYLFL

>member
-1 MGALGA
+1 MLLYLLFWA
-7 LGALEDGGT
+7 
-16 EGTGGLPQDRTSSST
+16 
-31 DKLSLT
+31 SLFL
-37 LIYWDL
+37 LITN
-43 SKEGGIKKRKRRQE
+43 GE
-57 RCCQS
+57 R
-62 LMNDAYSTSHL
+62 
-73 LEFVRE
+73 
-79 FRYLVSTFLYEGIH
+79 
-93 GFHFGEWNESQLQP
+93 GFYGNQYGEWNDSQLQP

-125 GGPVEIGMSLDI
+125 QGPVEIGMSLDI

-160 RDSRLIFPGNESL
+160 QDSRLIFPGNESL

-191 DSKRSFLHDVTVD
+191 DSKRSFLHDVTVE

-238 RQVCTLQLESWGYNL
+238 RQECTLQLESWGYNL

-277 YSVESYHTTVSEAVY
+277 YSVESYYTTVSEAVY
-292 ETGSYPKLVLHFS
+292 ETGFYPKLVLHFA

-397 CTMQHQTILDVQRE
+397 CTMQHQTIVDVQRE
-411 LLKEFEESNG
+411 LLREFEESNG
-421 NGTIQLVTSTTP
+421 TTHLVNSMSPKKMQTVDSTQQETP
-433 NKALSKE
+433 
-440 TQPETSEQSVQSVQS
+440 EQSVAC
-455 EGDEQTENKQGNGC
+455 EGDEAVDKTQEKGC
-469 GLSSVKQASRRA
+469 GLSSVKQMSHRA

-502 VAFLLVNILYW
+502 MAFLLVNIFYW
-513 LYYLFI
+513 LYYLLF

>member
-1 MGALGA
+1 MIPTHPL
-7 LGALEDGGT
+7 T
-16 EGTGGLPQDRTSSST
+16 F
-31 DKLSLT
+31 LT
-37 LIYWDL
+37 LGMVL
-43 SKEGGIKKRKRRQE
+43 T
-57 RCCQS
+57 QS
-62 LMNDAYSTSHL
+62 GCMLPESHHW
-73 LEFVRE
+73 ED
-79 FRYLVSTFLYEGIH
+79 SNG
-93 GFHFGEWNESQLQP
+93 SQLHP

-114 GYNRYLRPNFN
+114 GYNRYMRPNFN
-125 GGPVEIGMSLDI
+125 EGPVEIGMSLDI

-160 RDSRLIFPGNESL
+160 RDSRLVFPGNESV
-173 SLDGRLVSLL
+173 SVDGRLVSLL

-191 DSKRSFLHDVTVD
+191 DSKRSFLHDVTVE

-253 QDVVFYWTRGNDSV
+253 QDVIFYWTRGNDSV
-267 KGLDTLRLAQ
+267 KGLETLRLAQ
-277 YSVESYHTTVSEAVY
+277 YSVESYYTSVSEAVY
-292 ETGSYPKLVLHFS
+292 ETGLYPKLVLHFA

-313 ILETYVPSTLLVV
+313 ILETYAPSTLLVV

-397 CTMQHQTILDVQRE
+397 CTTQHQTVGDIHRE
-411 LLKEFEESNG
+411 LLQEFDNSKG
-421 NGTIQLVTSTTP
+421 NGTMHMVSSSQPNQVLELGSTQKDLVDQSRM
-433 NKALSKE
+433 SV
-440 TQPETSEQSVQSVQS
+440 SEA
-455 EGDEQTENKQGNGC
+455 EATEKKPGKGC
-469 GLSSVKQASRRA
+469 GLTSVKNAARRA
-481 ASMMSVENPHNI
+481 VSVFSVENPHNI
-493 DRHSRTLFP
+493 DRHARTVFP
-502 VAFLLVNILYW
+502 LTFLAVNVFYW

>member
-1 MGALGA
+1 MLRISNLKKGLGRGSEMA
-7 LGALEDGGT
+7 HIPA
-16 EGTGGLPQDRTSSST
+16 
-31 DKLSLT
+31 LT
-37 LIYWDL
+37 LVIL
-43 SKEGGIKKRKRRQE
+43 SWATI
-57 RCCQS
+57 QS
-62 LMNDAYSTSHL
+62 RGVTPGAP
-73 LEFVRE
+73 
-79 FRYLVSTFLYEGIH
+79 
-93 GFHFGEWNESQLQP
+93 FGDWADSDLQP

-160 RDSRLIFPGNESL
+160 RDSRLVFSGNESI
-173 SLDGRLVSLL
+173 SVDGRLVSLL

-191 DSKRSFLHDVTVD
+191 DSKRSFLHDVTVE
-204 NRLIRIFSNGTVL
+204 NRLIRIFSNGSVL

-267 KGLDTLRLAQ
+267 RGLDTLRLAQ
-277 YSVESYHTTVSEAVY
+277 YSVESYYTTVTQAVY
-292 ETGSYPKLVLHFS
+292 ETGLYPKLVLHFA

-313 ILETYVPSTLLVV
+313 ILETYVPSTLLVI

-354 TLMMGARTSLP
+354 TLMMGARASLP

-388 LLEYACAHF
+388 LLEYAIAHF
-397 CTMQHQTILDVQRE
+397 CAVQHQTIGDLQRG
-411 LLKEFEESNG
+411 LQTDFEASNG
-421 NGTIQLVTSTTP
+421 NGSIPRVSSIHSTQLKEYDPAPQEEVGQSGGSEGRAVVGRGQGLSTV
-433 NKALSKE
+433 KAMPRKAAG
-440 TQPETSEQSVQSVQS
+440 PFSVQ
-455 EGDEQTENKQGNGC
+455 
-469 GLSSVKQASRRA
+469 
-481 ASMMSVENPHNI
+481 NPHNI
-493 DRHSRTLFP
+493 DRHARTVFP
-502 VAFLLVNILYW
+502 LSFLIVNVLYW